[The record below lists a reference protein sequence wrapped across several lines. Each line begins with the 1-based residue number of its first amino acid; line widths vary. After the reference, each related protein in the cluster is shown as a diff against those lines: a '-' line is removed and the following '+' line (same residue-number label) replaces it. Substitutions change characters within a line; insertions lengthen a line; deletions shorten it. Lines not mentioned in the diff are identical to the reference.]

1 MQAVEALGGGQPA
14 SEATS
19 SWRGKMQIEKRRSQT
34 AAAMIVM
41 GASGVGRGGICD
53 SCEVAARGR
62 DAAAGA
68 ACECRASRGVKA

>member
-1 MQAVEALGGGQPA
+1 MQAVEALGGRQTV

-19 SWRGKMQIEKRRSQT
+19 SWRGKMQIEKRRSLA

-41 GASGVGRGGICD
+41 GASGAGRGGICD

-62 DAAAGA
+62 DAAAGV
-68 ACECRASRGVKA
+68 ACECRASRGVTA